1 MSREAINPFRHR
13 VAAGTTARE
22 SWRRALVGLA
32 LLALLMAAVSFL
44 SARMKGGESAAR
56 VLGGVED
63 GGSAAGER
71 GAVGAGG
78 EGEMVDASGGDPVP
92 GDVEPPAEGEGATR
106 IAVDAAPEDV
116 GSEAPLRE
124 SRETPSLD
132 LWGSLLKVFLGL
144 VAVIVLI
151 MVVRLLAGRK
161 TGRKG
166 NLAPGRLEVVGY
178 TPLGPASGI
187 YEVRVGNRI
196 LMVGEAEKG
205 LSLLG
210 EADAES
216 LVRAEDA
223 ELLEDEFLALL
234 REEMASPSRP
244 DPASG
249 RRPLLEELK
258 WKTARK
264 RGRARR

>member
-1 MSREAINPFRHR
+1 MSREAITPFLYR
-13 VAAGTTARE
+13 VAAGAATRD

-32 LLALLMAAVSFL
+32 LLALLMAAVSLL

-56 VLGGVED
+56 ALGGVED
-63 GGSAAGER
+63 GESAAGER
-71 GAVGAGG
+71 DAVGAGE
-78 EGEMVDASGGDPVP
+78 EGEMADAAEGDPAP
-92 GDVEPPAEGEGATR
+92 RDEEPAAEGESAIR
-106 IAVDAAPEDV
+106 SAVDNEPGDL
-116 GSEAPLRE
+116 GGEARPGG
-124 SRETPSLD
+124 SREAPSLD
-132 LWGSLLKVFLGL
+132 LGGSLLKVFLGL
-144 VAVIVLI
+144 AAVIVLI
-151 MVVRLLAGRK
+151 AVVRLLAARK
-161 TGRKG
+161 SGRKG
-166 NLAPGRLEVVGY
+166 GLAPGRLEVVGY

-187 YEVRVGNRI
+187 YEVRAGNRV

-210 EADAES
+210 EVDAES

-223 ELLEDEFLALL
+223 ELLEDEFLALI
-234 REEMASPSRP
+234 REEMASPSRTEQVP
-244 DPASG
+244 G